1 MKAES
6 ILSKG
11 YHLPFS
17 LGTAS
22 SSSPHP
28 NTAGRTHKRRSRL
41 PGEFKVQALEALCPN
56 QTLVLMLQIQQHSC
70 NRCLQTPVIDYSLK
84 V

>member
-11 YHLPFS
+11 YHLPLS
-17 LGTAS
+17 LGPAS

-28 NTAGRTHKRRSRL
+28 NTAGRTPKRRSNL
-41 PGEFKVQALEALCPN
+41 PGEFKVPALEALCPN
-56 QTLVLMLQIQQHSC
+56 QTLVSMLQTQQHSC
-70 NRCLQTPVIDYSLK
+70 SRCLQVPVIDYSLK